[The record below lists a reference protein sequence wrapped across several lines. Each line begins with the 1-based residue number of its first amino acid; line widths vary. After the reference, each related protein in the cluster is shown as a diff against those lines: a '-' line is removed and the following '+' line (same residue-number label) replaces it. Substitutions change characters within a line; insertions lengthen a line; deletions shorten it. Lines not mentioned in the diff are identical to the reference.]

1 MNKKMYLLT
10 TRPID
15 DALKDCK
22 ILRKKGVNA
31 IASPSMGIIKNK
43 LTLKSRYD
51 GVFLTSRNAAHIIK
65 ILDNK
70 EIPVF
75 CVGSSTAKLSRF
87 YGAKNVI
94 VGNSDALFL
103 ANQIKDYLPKNSN
116 IIWPSNN
123 ELKDNVYK
131 SIQADIINIDKKII
145 YSNYSLERIDHDS
158 HSLITKKQVSV
169 ILFFSLKSAEMW
181 IELINKSNLFKF
193 LENVYFVGINDL
205 IIKYLNDLCLSNL
218 FLSRRK
224 RRASVISKGIKI
236 FNELEKSL

>member
-22 ILRKKGVNA
+22 ILSKKGVNA

-75 CVGSSTAKLSRF
+75 CVGSSTAKLARF

-103 ANQIKDYLPKNSN
+103 A
-116 IIWPSNN
+116 
-123 ELKDNVYK
+123 
-131 SIQADIINIDKKII
+131 KKI
-145 YSNYSLERIDHDS
+145 
-158 HSLITKKQVSV
+158 
-169 ILFFSLKSAEMW
+169 
-181 IELINKSNLFKF
+181 
-193 LENVYFVGINDL
+193 
-205 IIKYLNDLCLSNL
+205 
-218 FLSRRK
+218 
-224 RRASVISKGIKI
+224 
-236 FNELEKSL
+236 